1 MRKALVFQKLS
12 IVIFVVFTGVL
23 LSSCKYA
30 VPEEKRID
38 VISEI
43 AVIVNDNYSGEDVET
58 PYWISMDEI
67 DELADENSYLHKAVE
82 KYDDVKGYHVY
93 LLDNDMVLVVTDV
106 IFQQVEGY
114 VVSDEELEGVLT
126 VPGLSFDSDSIYISS
141 RIEDS
146 NIYSF
151 RAGL

>member
-1 MRKALVFQKLS
+1 
-12 IVIFVVFTGVL
+12 
-23 LSSCKYA
+23 
-30 VPEEKRID
+30 
-38 VISEI
+38 
-43 AVIVNDNYSGEDVET
+43 
-58 PYWISMDEI
+58 
-67 DELADENSYLHKAVE
+67 
-82 KYDDVKGYHVY
+82 
-93 LLDNDMVLVVTDV
+93 MVLVVTDV
-106 IFQQVEGY
+106 IFQKVEGY